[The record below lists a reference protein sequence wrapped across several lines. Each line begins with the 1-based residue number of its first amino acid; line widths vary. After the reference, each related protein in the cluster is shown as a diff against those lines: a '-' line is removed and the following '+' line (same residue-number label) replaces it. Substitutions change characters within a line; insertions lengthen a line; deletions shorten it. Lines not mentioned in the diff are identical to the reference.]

1 MSKEKSMA
9 KSINPFAPVHIKRAA
24 QVEREN
30 ITIENLIPQGTAAI
44 TKLCNPTGPGY
55 TDKRQHIEV
64 VTALGHVE
72 LPAWKELADIAL
84 QEKYGPGA
92 VEEAV
97 SNASKARDYADDPEY
112 HARVML
118 LQGRGEELANADPLT
133 YIEGLCCDCQ
143 RGGPTWPCCDFQ
155 ENEDCDFRKEDGSC
169 WVSLDA
175 EG

>member
-1 MSKEKSMA
+1 MSKEKSTA

-92 VEEAV
+92 V
-97 SNASKARDYADDPEY
+97 
-112 HARVML
+112 
-118 LQGRGEELANADPLT
+118 GEELANADPLT